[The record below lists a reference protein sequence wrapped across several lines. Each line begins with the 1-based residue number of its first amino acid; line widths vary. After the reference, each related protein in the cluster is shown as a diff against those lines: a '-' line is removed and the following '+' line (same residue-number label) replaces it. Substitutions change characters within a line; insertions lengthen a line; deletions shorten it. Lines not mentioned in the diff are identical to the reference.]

1 MGEIEGERLRGR
13 PVSKWIDMID
23 GLLRMRMFPSRKNKR
38 ACMNRIMN
46 VDEAKE
52 VCQNKN
58 DWRNLIKGNC

>member
-1 MGEIEGERLRGR
+1 
-13 PVSKWIDMID
+13 MID